1 MVAEKKLRP
10 ELTKGPKIFYDDQ
23 GNKVGILL
31 THEAFEALV
40 EQLEDA
46 HDLYTAYKRMKK
58 GKTIPFDQIKK
69 ELFGHAKK

>member
-1 MVAEKKLRP
+1 MAKRKP
-10 ELTKGPKIFYDDQ
+10 QIFYDDQ

-31 THEAFEALV
+31 MPEEFEMLV

-46 HDLYTAYKRMKK
+46 HDLYTAYKRTQK